1 MLGLSAPTVMEKV
14 PALQLMH
21 SAEPDVSL
29 NLPTSQA
36 EQFPPSGPVKPLLQV
51 QLLTDML
58 PEADHAFD
66 GHAEHCAEP
75 DASLNL
81 PTSQAE
87 QFPPSGVLL
96 GVGVVVMGA
105 GVVV

>member
-21 SAEPDVSL
+21 SAEPDASL

-66 GHAEHCAEP
+66 GHAKHCAEP
-75 DASLNL
+75 DASLNNGRI
-81 PTSQAE
+81 SRAA
-87 QFPPSGVLL
+87 SK
-96 GVGVVVMGA
+96 GA
-105 GVVV
+105 DKIDFVCG